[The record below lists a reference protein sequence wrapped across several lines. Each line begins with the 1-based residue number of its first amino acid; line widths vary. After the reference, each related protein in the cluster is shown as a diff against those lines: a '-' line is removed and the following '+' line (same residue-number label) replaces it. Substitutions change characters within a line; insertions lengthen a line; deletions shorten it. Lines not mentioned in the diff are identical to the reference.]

1 VGEASR
7 DAARVDDDEVDKF
20 RRLADRWWDADG
32 PMRPLHR
39 LNPTRLA
46 WLREQACRH
55 FRRDPADRRPL
66 QDLAA
71 LDVGCGGGLL
81 AEPLARLGASVTGID
96 PAAENI
102 AAATRHAAEVGLD
115 VTYRTATTSEML
127 AEGRQ
132 LDLLTALEV
141 VEHTPDP
148 APFVAE
154 LAELLAPGGMVV
166 LSTLSRT
173 WRAWLL
179 GIVGAEY
186 LLGWLAPG
194 THDWNRFITPAE
206 LARLLRQCGLRGVAL
221 TGLGYDVARDEFRT
235 VRDTSVNYM
244 LAAVRD

>member
-7 DAARVDDDEVDKF
+7 DAARVDDAEVDKF

-39 LNPTRLA
+39 LNPARLA
-46 WLREQACRH
+46 WLRRQACRQ
-55 FRRDPADRRPL
+55 FARDPAARRPL
-66 QDLAA
+66 RGLAA

-96 PAAENI
+96 PAEESI

-115 VTYRTATTSEML
+115 ITYRAATTATMRG
-127 AEGRQ
+127 EGRRF
-132 LDLLTALEV
+132 DLVTALEV

-148 APFVAE
+148 ALFVAE
-154 LAELLAPGGMVV
+154 LAGLLAPEGMVV

-179 GIVGAEY
+179 GIAGAEY
-186 LLGWLAPG
+186 VLGWLAPG
-194 THDWNRFITPAE
+194 THDWNRFVTPAE
-206 LARLLRQCGLRGVAL
+206 LARLLRQNGLRPAAL
-221 TGLGYDVARDEFRT
+221 TGLGYDAARDEFRT
-235 VRDTSVNYM
+235 VRDASVNYM